1 MGSKFSSIHTAVT
14 KYLLYSLCLVTPL
27 LLTFSTYELF
37 EFPKMIFVYLVAIL
51 LIALKLS
58 QVVTTGTW
66 PKLKRPT
73 KFDLT
78 ILLFL
83 GLNLLA
89 TFFSTHPPTSIFGYY
104 TRLNGGL
111 LSLGCYLVIYHTFRV
126 ELQKEGLPFLKKCL
140 GLLVT
145 AACLVSIYA
154 WGQHFGLDKG
164 MWVQDS
170 QARAFSTLGQPNWL
184 AAFLLLILPV
194 ILTRYLQTT
203 KTRLRNLYFSL
214 FALCFGAFWFTYSR
228 AGLVGLL
235 FSTLLL
241 LVFTPRTLLKQHRKK
256 LAFLTLMCLV
266 IGLGQPG
273 LFKEHLAKLV
283 NRKLAVHA
291 TEPLGTTP
299 EIKEVGGDTGRIRL
313 LVWQGTLRLIADQ
326 PLLGTGPE
334 TFAYSFLPYR
344 PAALNQTT
352 EWDFLYNKAH
362 NEYLNIAVNCGLPGL
377 LVFLGIV
384 WQTFRQAFKNRQNLT
399 TVGLSCGLLGM
410 LVANFFGFSVVTTSL
425 LFWIYLAAISYR
437 STQ

>member
-1 MGSKFSSIHTAVT
+1 MIFI
-14 KYLLYSLCLVTPL
+14 YLVT
-27 LLTFSTYELF
+27 
-37 EFPKMIFVYLVAIL
+37 IL

-58 QVVTTGTW
+58 QVVTTGTG

-73 KFDLT
+73 RLNLT
-78 ILLFL
+78 ILFFL
-83 GLNLLA
+83 VLNLLA
-89 TFFSTHPPTSIFGYY
+89 TLFSTHPYTSIFGYY
-104 TRLNGGL
+104 TRFNSGL
-111 LSLGCYLVIYHTFRV
+111 LSLGCYLAIYHAFRV
-126 ELQKEGLPFLKKCL
+126 ELQKSGRPFLKKCL
-140 GLLVT
+140 ALLII
-145 AACLVSIYA
+145 AATLVSVYA

-184 AAFLLLILPV
+184 ASFLLLILPI
-194 ILTRYLQTT
+194 ILAGYLQTT
-203 KTRLRNLYFSL
+203 KGALLNLHFLL
-214 FALCFGAFWFTYSR
+214 FTLCFGAFWFTYSR

-235 FSTLLL
+235 CSTLLL
-241 LVFTPRTLLKQHRKK
+241 LVLTPRTVLKRHRKK
-256 LAFLTLMCLV
+256 LAFLALLCLT
-266 IGLGQPG
+266 ICLGQPG
-273 LFKEHLAKLV
+273 IFKERLAKLV
-283 NRKLAVHA
+283 VQQSTVRAA
-291 TEPLGTTP
+291 AAP
-299 EIKEVGGDTGRIRL
+299 ETAKKVGGETGQIRL
-313 LVWQGTLRLIADQ
+313 LVWQGTLRLIADY

-377 LVFLGIV
+377 LAFLGIV
-384 WQTFRQAFKNRQNLT
+384 GQAFGQAFRNRQDIT

-437 STQ
+437 STRSTR

>member
-1 MGSKFSSIHTAVT
+1 MESKFSSIDAAVT
-14 KYLLYSLCLVTPL
+14 KYLLYSLCLITPL
-27 LLTFSTYELF
+27 LMTFSTYELF

-66 PKLKRPT
+66 PKLKRFT
-73 KFDLT
+73 RFDLT

-89 TFFSTHPPTSIFGYY
+89 TIFSTHPHTSIFGYY
-104 TRLNGGL
+104 TRFNGGL
-111 LSLGCYLVIYHTFRV
+111 LGLGCYLVIYHTFRV
-126 ELQKEGLPFLKKCL
+126 ELQKRGQPFLKKCL

-194 ILTRYLQTT
+194 ILTRYLQTAE
-203 KTRLRNLYFSL
+203 KSLLNLYFL
-214 FALCFGAFWFTYSR
+214 PFILCFGAFWFTYSR

-241 LVFTPRTLLKQHRKK
+241 LILTPRTVLNQHRKK
-256 LAFLTLMCLV
+256 LALLALMCLV
-266 IGLGQPG
+266 LCLGQPG
-273 LFKEHLAKLV
+273 IFKEHLPKLV
-283 NRKLAVHA
+283 GQGLVAQTA
-291 TEPLGTTP
+291 EPLETTP
-299 EIKEVGGDTGRIRL
+299 EIKKVRGETGHIRL
-313 LVWQGTLRLIADQ
+313 LVWRGTLQLIADH

-344 PAALNQTT
+344 PVALNQTT

-384 WQTFRQAFKNRQNLT
+384 WQTFRQAFRDRRNLT

-437 STQ
+437 SIR